1 MRVWYYLCHT
11 IVPNNSA
18 DEAEWI
24 VKSIVDHRKAG
35 RKLEWLVLWD
45 GGQQS
50 WEPRNCFVD
59 ADQSKNEVWAD
70 YEKKRL
76 NK

>member
-1 MRVWYYLCHT
+1 MDSQKYL
-11 IVPNNSA
+11 
-18 DEAEWI
+18 
-24 VKSIVDHRKAG
+24 DHRKAG
-35 RKLEWLVLWD
+35 CKLEWLVLWD

-50 WEPRNCFVD
+50 WELRNCFVD
-59 ADQSKNEVWAD
+59 ADQSKIEVWAD